1 MDPVPDLAPA
11 PATSATVTRRLA
23 RFIESVTATE
33 LAPDVA
39 ELASLHLLDTIASI
53 VACRDLRAGEAART
67 YAAAGGHGDVPI
79 LGSTDRASLL
89 DATFASA
96 IVAHGAEIND
106 FCPSA
111 FVQPGPGVVSTALCV
126 GLDRDRTG
134 AEVLRAI
141 AAGYEV
147 ACRTPKAIGIDT
159 LRAHGVACHS
169 VGALFGVATTT
180 GALLGFDDRHAVDLI
195 AYCAQQA
202 SGSWQWLLDIDH
214 LEKSFVFGG
223 MAVHNALH
231 AALLVEAGFTGVP
244 DALDVDGGWLA
255 GGLLARRDR
264 TGMNS
269 LVDGLG
275 HDYQLDLVGYKRFPV
290 GGPVQ
295 PIVQGTLDLMD
306 GETERDIERIDV
318 RMPGAAATFAGAR
331 MPALNARY
339 LVALIVIDGALDF
352 VAAQSHERFHHDEQ
366 VRALMDRIAIVH
378 DPDQETTPR
387 SESATITIEFAS
399 GRTRSTHVDHVRGY
413 PSHPMDRDQVI
424 AKARDLIS
432 RHFSATQTDEIVAT
446 VLAIAELDSVRPI
459 VDAIARP

>member
-1 MDPVPDLAPA
+1 MTHA
-11 PATSATVTRRLA
+11 SASNASSTVTGRLA
-23 RFIESVTATE
+23 RYIASVTATE
-33 LAPDVA
+33 LPTEVA
-39 ELASLHLLDTIASI
+39 ELATLHLLDTIASI
-53 VACRDLRAGEAART
+53 IACRDLRAGEVARA
-67 YAAAGGHGDVPI
+67 YAVTGGSGTVPV
-79 LGSTDRASLL
+79 LGTPDTASLL

-134 AEVLRAI
+134 TEVLRAI
-141 AAGYEV
+141 AAGYEI
-147 ACRTPKAIGIDT
+147 ACRMPKAIGVDT
-159 LRAHGVACHS
+159 LRAKGVACHS
-169 VGALFGVATTT
+169 IGSLFGVAAAA
-180 GALLGFDDRHAVDLI
+180 GALLDFDEGQVVDLI

-202 SGSWQWLLDIDH
+202 SGSWQWLLDVDH

-275 HDYQLDLVGYKRFPV
+275 RDFQLDLVGFKRFPV

-295 PIVQGTLDLMD
+295 PIVQGMLEVVS
-306 GETERDIERIDV
+306 GESERDISHIEV
-318 RMPGAAATFAGAR
+318 KMPGAAATFAGAR

-339 LVALIVIDGALDF
+339 LIAIIAIDGRLDF
-352 VAAQSHERFHHDEQ
+352 VAAQSHERFDHDEEVQ
-366 VRALMDRIAIVH
+366 ALMERVHIVH
-378 DPDQETTPR
+378 DPTQETTPR

-399 GRTRSTHVDHVRGY
+399 GRTRSLHVDHVRGY
-413 PSHPMDRDQVI
+413 PSHPMDANEVV
-424 AKARDLIS
+424 AKARGLIN
-432 RHFSATQTDEIVAT
+432 RHFSATQTDEIVGT
-446 VLAIAELDSVRPI
+446 VLGIDELDGVRPI
-459 VDAIARP
+459 VDAITRP